1 MSEQGTHVETTLITG
16 GHGFIGRHVV
26 YAVADSGAKPLAVV
40 QKGGTQLEE
49 LPGSFVESDLEN
61 ADEVAHAV
69 ANATKVVHLA
79 ARAGGIQ
86 FQTEGGQGV
95 FKTNRR
101 MTDNILEASIR
112 AGVDR
117 LFLASSSV
125 IYRPLVRPIEEGD
138 PQLGSGDGPNPY
150 AWSKITDEVV
160 ASWYTELDTV
170 IGRFGNVYGPG
181 APFDPSRSTVVHALI
196 DRAAR
201 LQDGDDL
208 IVWGDGSAVRSFVY
222 VEDAARAVT
231 SLLESGESGEAYN
244 IDSGEPVTIAQLAEV
259 VRDAVNPSLGLV
271 FDESKP
277 SGSPYRVSS
286 TGKLQGL
293 GFRATTSLESGIKD
307 TVAWYRSRSPS
318 DRAEAAE

>member
-1 MSEQGTHVETTLITG
+1 MSEQGTAAETTLITG

-26 YAVADSGAKPLAVV
+26 SAVAESGAKPLAVV
-40 QKGGTQLEE
+40 QKGGTQLDG
-49 LPGSFVESDLEN
+49 LPGSFVESDLE
-61 ADEVAHAV
+61 DPVEVADAL
-69 ANATKVVHLA
+69 AYATKVVHLA

-95 FKTNRR
+95 FATNRR

-112 AGVDR
+112 ADVDR

-125 IYRPLVRPIEEGD
+125 IYKALMRPTEEGD
-138 PQLGSGDGPNPY
+138 PQLGPDDGPNPY

-196 DRAAR
+196 DRASR

-208 IVWGDGSAVRSFVY
+208 VVWGDGSAVRSFVY

-231 SLLESGESGEAYN
+231 SLLESGKRGEAYN
-244 IDSGEPVTIAQLAEV
+244 IDSGEPVTIAHLAEV

-286 TGKLQGL
+286 TAKLLGL
-293 GFRATTSLESGIKD
+293 GFRPTTSLESGIEA

-318 DRAEAAE
+318 DRAQAAE